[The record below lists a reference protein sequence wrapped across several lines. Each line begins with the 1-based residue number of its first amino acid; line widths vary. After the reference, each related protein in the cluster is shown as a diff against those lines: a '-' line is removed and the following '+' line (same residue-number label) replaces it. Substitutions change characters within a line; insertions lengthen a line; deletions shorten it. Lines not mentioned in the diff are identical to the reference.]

1 LKFLYLPTP
10 EDGLMTMCNEF
21 VTHKQ
26 QQCVPLSMGGSHT
39 SADVDMM
46 CTYESDEER
55 MQSYRVVNRMDV
67 TEEQPLLSLRT
78 FMDVDTAVTSA
89 E

>member
-1 LKFLYLPTP
+1 LKFLNLPTP
-10 EDGLMTMCNEF
+10 EDDLMTMCNEF
-21 VTHKQ
+21 VTHMQ

-39 SADVDMM
+39 SADVDML
-46 CTYESDEER
+46 CTDESDEEQ
-55 MQSYRVVNRMDV
+55 MQTYRVVKRMDV

>member
-1 LKFLYLPTP
+1 
-10 EDGLMTMCNEF
+10 MSIMI
-21 VTHKQ
+21 
-26 QQCVPLSMGGSHT
+26 
-39 SADVDMM
+39 
-46 CTYESDEER
+46 CTDESDEEQ
-55 MQSYRVVNRMDV
+55 MQTYRVVNRMDV